1 MIICD
6 VRFRDEQGVGE
17 VLAHFKE
24 MGYSH
29 KLTKRVRQGKTFLS
43 TYKLTR
49 SRGHIHA
56 K

>member
-17 VLAHFKE
+17 VLANFKAL
-24 MGYSH
+24 GYSH

-43 TYKLTR
+43 TYKMTKPAGAR
-49 SRGHIHA
+49 HA
-56 K
+56 E